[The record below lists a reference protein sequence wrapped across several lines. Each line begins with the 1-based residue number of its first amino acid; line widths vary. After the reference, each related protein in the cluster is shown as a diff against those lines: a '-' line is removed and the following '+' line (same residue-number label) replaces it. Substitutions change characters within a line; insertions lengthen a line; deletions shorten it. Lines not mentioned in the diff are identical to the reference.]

1 MNDLLHTFD
10 QLSEPHRRQLLAYA
24 DTLLIQQKVRK
35 PESDLSEWKK
45 NIQSLS
51 TWSEDDI
58 ALITENSKSVN
69 NWKIP
74 EW

>member
-1 MNDLLHTFD
+1 MEDLLQTFD

-35 PESDLSEWKK
+35 SDGNLAAWKEK
-45 NIQSLS
+45 IKGVS
-51 TWSEDDI
+51 TWSEQDI
-58 ALITENSKSVN
+58 AAMEANSKDIN
-69 NWKIP
+69 TWKVP